1 MRFIST
7 LLFLSLAML
16 HEKQVKSVLNKH
28 KQRDNWFLDEYS
40 INPYEGCSCN
50 CLYCYIRGS
59 KYGENMDE
67 GLVVKTNALEVLEKQ
82 LAARAK
88 KNQYGIVTVG
98 SAIDAYMK
106 HEKKLR
112 LTEGVLKLLL
122 KYRFPVF
129 ISTKTQLILR
139 DIEILKQID
148 KSAILPEDLK
158 NSLGCGVIL
167 STSISTINS
176 EVCNMLE
183 PGAAT
188 PKERLRTLKLLHQEG
203 FLTGVNAIPILP
215 FISDTEEELEEII
228 VAAMQAEAEYVL
240 IGGLT
245 LFGSQAADSKILY
258 FNFLKR
264 YNPLLIQKYEKLY
277 GINFFPPKQ
286 YLHELKEKSEKLCAK
301 HGIRTNI
308 LNRNAEGTQRNTTVS
323 QNKLF

>member
-1 MRFIST
+1 
-7 LLFLSLAML
+7 ML

-28 KQRDNWFLDEYS
+28 KQRDSWFLDEYS
-40 INPYEGCSCN
+40 VNPYEGCSCN

-59 KYGENMDE
+59 KYGENMEE
-67 GLVVKTNALEVLEKQ
+67 GLVVKSNALQVLEKQ

-106 HEKKLR
+106 HEEKLR
-112 LTEGVLKLLL
+112 LTEGMLKLLL
-122 KYRFPVF
+122 RYRFPVF

-148 KSAILPEDLK
+148 KSAILPEDLQ

-167 STSISTINS
+167 STSISTMSS
-176 EVCNMLE
+176 EVSNRLE

-188 PKERLRTLKLLHQEG
+188 PEERLKTLKLLRQEG

-215 FISDTEEELEEII
+215 FISDTEEELEKII
-228 VAAMQAEAEYVL
+228 VAAKQAKAEYILV
-240 IGGLT
+240 GGLT
-245 LFGSQAADSKILY
+245 LFGSQAADSKTLY

-264 YNPLLIQKYEKLY
+264 YNSLLIQKYEKLY
-277 GINFFPPKQ
+277 GINFFPPKR
-286 YLHELKEKSEKLCAK
+286 YLQELKEKSEKLCAK
-301 HGIRTNI
+301 HAIRTSI
-308 LNRNAEGTQRNTTVS
+308 LNQNAEGTQRNTTVS